1 MLEINLLPVREAR
14 RKADTRQQLMQ
25 LLLLMLV
32 TLGAIGFWHSRV
44 AEQISM
50 SEVRVSQMQNDIQ
63 QFKPQLDQVAAF
75 KQKKARLEKKID
87 VIDGLDKA
95 RSGPVHVLHEL
106 AGRTPERLWLTGLDS
121 KAGEVRLE
129 GRSLDNELVALFV
142 RGLGDSKYFDKVD
155 LDSTQIVDGRDGLKV
170 VKFAIR
176 AQVVNPDAVAAA
188 AKPAAKPA
196 GPATAPAKAS
206 KAG

>member
-14 RKADTRQQLMQ
+14 RKADVRQQLMQ
-25 LLLLMLV
+25 LVLVLLL
-32 TLGAIGFWHSRV
+32 TLGGIGFWHSRV

-63 QFKPQLDQVAAF
+63 QFKPQLEQVAAF

-87 VIDGLDKA
+87 VIDGLDRA
-95 RSGPVHVLHEL
+95 RSGPVHVLAEL
-106 AGRTPERLWLTGLDS
+106 AKRTPERLWLTGLDS
-121 KAGEVRLE
+121 KAGEIRME
-129 GRSLDNELVALFV
+129 GRSLDNELVALFL
-142 RGLGDSKYFDKVD
+142 RGLGESKYFDKVD

-176 AQVVNPDAVAAA
+176 AQVVNPDAAAA
-188 AKPAAKPA
+188 AKPPV
-196 GPATAPAKAS
+196 GPATPPPAAKA
-206 KAG
+206 G

>member
-14 RKADTRQQLMQ
+14 RKADIRQQLMQ
-25 LLLLMLV
+25 LVLVLLL

-44 AEQISM
+44 ANEISM

-75 KQKKARLEKKID
+75 KLKKARLEKKID

-95 RSGPVHVLHEL
+95 RSGPVHVLAEL
-106 AGRTPERLWLTGLDS
+106 AKRTPERLWLTGLDS
-121 KAGEVRLE
+121 KAGELRLE

-142 RGLGDSKYFDKVD
+142 RGLNESKYFQKID

-176 AQVVNPDAVAAA
+176 AQVVNPDAAAA
-188 AKPAAKPA
+188 APKAPVGPATPPPAAKA
-196 GPATAPAKAS
+196 G
-206 KAG
+206 

>member
-14 RKADTRQQLMQ
+14 RKADIRQQVMQ
-25 LLLLMLV
+25 LMLV
-32 TLGAIGFWHSRV
+32 LLLTVGAIGFWHSRV

-50 SEVRVSQMQNDIQ
+50 SEVRVSQMQNDIK

-75 KQKKARLEKKID
+75 KIKKARLEKKID

-95 RSGPVHVLHEL
+95 RSGPVHVMAEL
-106 AGRTPERLWLTGLDS
+106 AARTPERLWLTGVDS
-121 KAGEVRLE
+121 KAGEIRME
-129 GRSLDNELVALFV
+129 GRSLDNELVAAFL
-142 RGLGDSKYFDKVD
+142 RGLNESKYFDKVD

-176 AQVVNPDAVAAA
+176 AQIVNPDATPA
-188 AKPAAKPA
+188 PAAPV
-196 GPATAPAKAS
+196 GPATPPPAAP